1 MSGKRATIYHI
12 AEELGMSAS
21 YVSRALNDHPL
32 VSQKIK
38 EKVKK
43 KAAEL
48 NYRHNSHAANLRQ
61 GSSKTMGV
69 IIPHITQ
76 SFFSEAIA
84 GIEEACF
91 ANNYSLIICQ
101 SHESFQQERKAIDTL
116 VRQNV
121 DCILISVSEETQS
134 AEHLEAAR
142 DTGIDIIQFD
152 RYLDKIAGYKVIND
166 NLEAAYEAVKHLVN
180 EKYKKIAFIGGP
192 EHLPAFKLRKEGYIK
207 GIKEAKLNIPFNYIV
222 DNALS
227 RERTIEAATE
237 LLSQKDKPDAF
248 ITVSDTQAL
257 AILQLAESLK
267 IEVPQQLG
275 ILGFANESF
284 TELLRP
290 TLTSVDQ
297 QSKELGKQAANLYF
311 GKSNEDNTKEL
322 TDEKLVIPSKIIT
335 RQSTL
340 HKGAPASASK
350 SGKRTAAKA

>member
-1 MSGKRATIYHI
+1 MSGKRATIYNI

-32 VSQKIK
+32 VSLKIR
-38 EKVKK
+38 EKVKQ
-43 KAAEL
+43 KAAEM

-101 SHESFQQERKAIDTL
+101 SHESFQQEKKAVDTL
-116 VRQNV
+116 IRQNV

-134 AEHLEAAR
+134 GEHLDAAR
-142 DTGIDIIQFD
+142 ESGIDIIQFD
-152 RYLDKIAGYKVIND
+152 RYLEKTPGYKVISD
-166 NLEAAYEAVKHLVN
+166 NADAAYAAVKHLVS

-192 EHLPAFKLRKEGYIK
+192 WHLPVFKDRKDGYIK
-207 GIKEAKLNIPFNYIV
+207 GIKEAKLTIPYNYV
-222 DNALS
+222 VENALN
-227 RERTIEAATE
+227 RELAVQAATE
-237 LLSQKDKPDAF
+237 LLSEKDRPDAI

-257 AILQLAESLK
+257 AVLQLAESMN
-267 IEVPQQLG
+267 IEVPQQLA

-290 TLTSVDQ
+290 TLTTIDQ

-311 GKSNEDNTKEL
+311 SKAAGGDTQVAEN
-322 TDEKLVIPSKIIT
+322 EKLVIKSNIII
-335 RQSTL
+335 RQSTSR
-340 HKGAPASASK
+340 KPAAAAKS
-350 SGKRTAAKA
+350 SGKTAKAKA

>member
-32 VSQKIK
+32 VSVNVR

-61 GSSKTMGV
+61 GSSKTLGV

-101 SHESFQQERKAIDTL
+101 SHESFVQERKAVDTL
-116 VRQNV
+116 IRQNV

-134 AEHLEAAR
+134 TEHLDAAR
-142 DTGIDIIQFD
+142 VSGIDIIQFD
-152 RYLDKIAGYKVIND
+152 RYLDKTEGYKVISD
-166 NLEAAYEAVKHLVN
+166 NADAAYAAVKYLVSA
-180 EKYKKIAFIGGP
+180 KYKKIAFIGGP
-192 EHLPAFKLRKEGYIK
+192 WYLPTFKDRKEGYIK
-207 GIKEAKLNIPFNYIV
+207 GIKEAKLSIPFNYV
-222 DNALS
+222 VENALN
-227 RERTIEAATE
+227 RELTLQAAKE
-237 LLSQKDKPDAF
+237 LLSGKDRPDAI
-248 ITVSDTQAL
+248 ITVSDMQAL
-257 AILQLAESLK
+257 AVLQLAEAMQ

-290 TLTSVDQ
+290 TLTTIDQ

-311 GKSNEDNTKEL
+311 SKVAGNTQVPA
-322 TDEKLVIPSKIIT
+322 DEKLVIKSNIII
-335 RQSTL
+335 RQSTSR
-340 HKGAPASASK
+340 KPA
-350 SGKRTAAKA
+350 TAAKSSGKKRASAKA

>member
-32 VSQKIK
+32 VNASVR

-61 GSSKTMGV
+61 GSSKTVGV

-101 SHESFQQERKAIDTL
+101 SHESFAQERKAVDTL
-116 VRQNV
+116 IRQNV

-142 DTGIDIIQFD
+142 ESGIDIIQFD
-152 RYLDKIAGYKVIND
+152 RYVDKTAGYKVMSD
-166 NLEAAYEAVKHLVN
+166 NADAAYAAVKHLVS

-192 EHLPAFKLRKEGYIK
+192 WYLPVFRDRKEGYIK
-207 GIKEAKLNIPFNYIV
+207 GIKEAGLNIPFNYV
-222 DNALS
+222 VENALN
-227 RERTIEAATE
+227 RELTLQAAKE
-237 LLSQKDKPDAF
+237 LLSGKDRPDAI

-257 AILQLAESLK
+257 AVLQLAETMQ
-267 IEVPQQLG
+267 IQVPQQLG
-275 ILGFANESF
+275 LLGFANESF

-290 TLTSVDQ
+290 TLTTIDQ
-297 QSKELGKQAANLYF
+297 QSKELGKQAASLYF
-311 GKSNEDNTKEL
+311 NKVAAGNTRVAA
-322 TDEKLVIPSKIIT
+322 DEKLVIKSNIII
-335 RQSTL
+335 RQSTRR
-340 HKGAPASASK
+340 KPAAAAKS
-350 SGKRTAAKA
+350 SGKKAAAKA